1 MENSLISLHCF
12 IKQTIKLNFGVN
24 NESIFLMVVIT
35 SILLSWICI
44 LLMIAIIYK
53 KIIYNRLSYIHPKN
67 MNYVW
72 SAWSCYFFVLIV
84 STLYLWNLK
93 YLWRYPCKEWFSIL
107 IKLLLFCSNC
117 SLIVYIYE
125 ISNIFRGI
133 VAKNGF

>member
-35 SILLSWICI
+35 SILSSWICI

-67 MNYVW
+67 MNYV
-72 SAWSCYFFVLIV
+72 
-84 STLYLWNLK
+84 
-93 YLWRYPCKEWFSIL
+93 
-107 IKLLLFCSNC
+107 
-117 SLIVYIYE
+117 
-125 ISNIFRGI
+125 
-133 VAKNGF
+133 